1 MNLDKCK
8 KKKAIEKSF
17 FKTNQDYYLVQQKKD
32 FHKIKN
38 RLVLLKDLYKIQT
51 RETTPEA
58 TTEPTKRK
66 KLKLKLQ
73 QEFMNGIIA
82 KEKDINDELLW
93 NYFRYQNPSFLLKD
107 LTRATQTKNE
117 QLANNVKDGL
127 IDLRNAIIKK
137 RNFRK

>member
-1 MNLDKCK
+1 
-8 KKKAIEKSF
+8 
-17 FKTNQDYYLVQQKKD
+17 
-32 FHKIKN
+32 
-38 RLVLLKDLYKIQT
+38 
-51 RETTPEA
+51 
-58 TTEPTKRK
+58 
-66 KLKLKLQ
+66 
-73 QEFMNGIIA
+73 MNGIIA